1 MNSIFLNNGNKIPI
15 IGLGTWLMDND
26 FACDAVKNAIK
37 AGYRLIDT
45 AQAYRNEAGVG
56 KGIRASGISREKIF
70 VTDKVRA
77 EHKDYKVVRESIEES
92 LKLLELDF
100 LDLMLIH
107 SPQPWPE
114 FRTGRNYFAENK
126 QVWKALEDA
135 CEEGLVKSIGVSNFK
150 KEDLKNIIEEC
161 KIVPAVNQ
169 VLCHPGQTPFELIDF
184 CKTRRI
190 AVEAY
195 SPIAHGEAYRID
207 KICDMAKKY
216 KKTVP
221 QICIRYCIELG
232 LVVLPKAQQPEH
244 LYDNLDVDFSLS
256 SEDVETLKGAS
267 PLEDYGKDGSF
278 PVFQQ
283 SGM

>member
-1 MNSIFLNNGNKIPI
+1 MNSMFLNNGNKIPI
-15 IGLGTWLMDND
+15 IGLGTWLMNND
-26 FACDAVKNAIK
+26 SACNAVKNAIK

-45 AQAYRNEAGVG
+45 AQAYRNEEGVG
-56 KGIRASGISREKIF
+56 KGIRASGISREEIF

-77 EHKDYKVVRESIEES
+77 EHKNYKVVRESIGES

-107 SPQPWPE
+107 SPQPWQE

-135 CEEGLVKSIGVSNFK
+135 YEEGLVKSIGVSNFK
-150 KEDLKNIIEEC
+150 KEDLKNIIEDC

-184 CKTRRI
+184 CKTRGI

-207 KICDMAKKY
+207 KICDMARKY

-232 LVVLPKAQQPEH
+232 LVVLPKAQQNEH

-256 SEDVETLKGAS
+256 PEDLEILKNVS
-267 PLEDYGKDGSF
+267 PLEDYGRDGSF
-278 PVFQQ
+278 PVFRQ